1 MVFEEVFLS
10 DRTALSMSLQVFFLM
25 VFDHLVSLVS
35 CYFSIYLL
43 LLLFVLLLWCT
54 EFNCM
59 LHSNQPTLLL
69 LLVMNIM

>member
-43 LLLFVLLLWCT
+43 LLILLLFVLLLWCR

-59 LHSNQPTLLL
+59 LHSNQPHYYYY
-69 LLVMNIM
+69 